1 LPGPSYAEATE
12 GRSMIVVQDLR
23 NGVAFLMDGA
33 PYMCLKYEHVKM
45 GRGSATIRIKAKNL
59 LTGATTEKSFINS
72 AKVEDINTLRR
83 PMQYLYRDG
92 KDCVFMDPKTYEQ
105 VNIPESVTAEEGKYL
120 QEGTQVNVMFW
131 DERPLWIELPPKMEF
146 TIKETDPG
154 VKGNSVSNLYKD
166 AVLDN
171 GIRTRVPLFINE
183 GDRVLVDTRD
193 GSYAE
198 RVK

>member
-1 LPGPSYAEATE
+1 
-12 GRSMIVVQDLR
+12 MMVVQDLR

-92 KDCVFMDPKTYEQ
+92 KDCVFMDPKSYEQ

-166 AVLDN
+166 AVLEN

>member
-1 LPGPSYAEATE
+1 
-12 GRSMIVVQDLR
+12 
-23 NGVAFLMDGA
+23 MDGA

-83 PMQYLYRDG
+83 PMQYLYFDSAQY
-92 KDCVFMDPKTYEQ
+92 VFMDPKTYEQ
-105 VNIPESVTAEEGKYL
+105 VNISESVTAEEGRYL

-183 GDRVLVDTRD
+183 GDKVLVDTRD

-198 RVK
+198 RVKEN

>member
-1 LPGPSYAEATE
+1 
-12 GRSMIVVQDLR
+12 MIVVQDLR

-83 PMQYLYRDG
+83 PMQYLYFDSAQY
-92 KDCVFMDPKTYEQ
+92 VFMDPKSYEQ
-105 VNIPESVTAEEGKYL
+105 VNISESVAAEEGRYL

-146 TIKETDPG
+146 VIKETDPG

-166 AVLDN
+166 AVLGN
-171 GIRTRVPLFINE
+171 GMKTRVPLFIKQGE
-183 GDRVLVDTRD
+183 MVVVDTRD
-193 GSYAE
+193 GSYVE
-198 RVK
+198 RMK

>member
-1 LPGPSYAEATE
+1 
-12 GRSMIVVQDLR
+12 
-23 NGVAFLMDGA
+23 MDGA

-83 PMQYLYRDG
+83 PMQYLYFDSAQY
-92 KDCVFMDPKTYEQ
+92 VFMDPKTYEQ
-105 VNIPESVTAEEGKYL
+105 VNISESVTAEEGRYL

-183 GDRVLVDTRD
+183 GDKVLVDTRD

>member
-1 LPGPSYAEATE
+1 
-12 GRSMIVVQDLR
+12 MMVVQDLR

-92 KDCVFMDPKTYEQ
+92 KDCVFMDPKSYEQ

-154 VKGNSVSNLYKD
+154 VKGKSVSNLYKD
-166 AVLDN
+166 AVLEN

>member
-1 LPGPSYAEATE
+1 
-12 GRSMIVVQDLR
+12 MIVVQDLR

-83 PMQYLYRDG
+83 PMQYLYFDSAQY
-92 KDCVFMDPKTYEQ
+92 VFMDPKTYEQ
-105 VNIPESVTAEEGKYL
+105 VNISESVTAEEGRYL

-183 GDRVLVDTRD
+183 GDKVLVDTRD